1 MELYV
6 ENVIAT
12 VDSSGMSGFWALTG
26 RMLKWD
32 SYDASGARGRAVIF
46 PGSQDGPSKECKAFE
61 ARWGYG
67 TPGETLVLVEEGE
80 LELPE
85 HPFGVVG

>member
-1 MELYV
+1 
-6 ENVIAT
+6 
-12 VDSSGMSGFWALTG
+12 
-26 RMLKWD
+26 MLKWD

-85 HPFGVVG
+85 TSLWGSRVAFELYPLRRQMKRYIRH